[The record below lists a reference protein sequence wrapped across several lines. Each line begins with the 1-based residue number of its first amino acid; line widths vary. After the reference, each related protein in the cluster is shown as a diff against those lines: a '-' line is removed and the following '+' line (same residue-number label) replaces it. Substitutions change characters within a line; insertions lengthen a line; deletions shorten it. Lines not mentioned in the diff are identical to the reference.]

1 MEKGM
6 TKTTSNNKNNGHDKI
21 DCIEILENEMNPQ
34 VDKSIHGF
42 ERPADTGINHNKTK
56 IFKQIRALRWPDM
69 LTLLGLFC
77 VSFSVYFSFKGY
89 LLIAY
94 ILILTQFLLDYF
106 DGKLASA
113 IGGGALGVYLDSF
126 TDFMAVASSV
136 VFGWFVGINGIAM
149 LIAGFLNVG
158 AASIRLAYFT
168 SYTQKGFTGVPTV
181 LAAST
186 VSTIAYL
193 GYFFVNAHLEWFVI
207 FYFVSAIAM
216 ISELKLKKI

>member
-1 MEKGM
+1 MIK
-6 TKTTSNNKNNGHDKI
+6 KI
-21 DCIEILENEMNPQ
+21 DIEKLENEMNPQ
-34 VDKSIHGF
+34 VNKNIHVF
-42 ERPADTGINHNKTK
+42 EQPADKGISHKRTK
-56 IFKQIRALRWPDM
+56 IFKQLRELRWPDM
-69 LTLLGLFC
+69 LTLLGLLC
-77 VSFSVYFSFKGY
+77 VSFSVYFSFKGF
-89 LLIAY
+89 LAIAY
-94 ILILTQFLLDYF
+94 VLILMQFLLDYF
-106 DGKLASA
+106 DGKLARA

-168 SYTQKGFTGVPTV
+168 SYKQKGFTGVPTV

-193 GYFFVNAHLEWFVI
+193 GYFFAKAHLVWFVI

-216 ISELKLKKI
+216 ISDLRLKKI